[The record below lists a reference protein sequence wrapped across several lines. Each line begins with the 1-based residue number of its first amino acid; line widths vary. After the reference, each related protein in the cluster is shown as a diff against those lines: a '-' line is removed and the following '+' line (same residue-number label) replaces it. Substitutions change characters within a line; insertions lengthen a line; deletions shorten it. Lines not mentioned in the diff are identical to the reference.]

1 MIHRIEETT
10 STNDDARDAKYR
22 HGDIVWAERQT
33 AGRGQRGH
41 KWSSAEGLNLTFS
54 LVLEPRFL
62 PAGEQFLLN
71 EAVALALTDTFAQFG
86 IAARIKWTNDIYA
99 GDKKLVGI
107 LIEHSYSG
115 QTLAR
120 TIVGIGINV
129 NQTEFDPA
137 LPNPVSMAMVAGR
150 TFDRGEVLEAF
161 RRHIGIR
168 YAQLELD
175 ERETLQRDYR
185 ERMYRLGERHTF
197 RYPDGTPTEA
207 SIEGVRPTGE
217 LLLRHADG
225 TLREYLFKEI
235 EFVIEK
241 NTVIYG
247 RNLLNHYKHLI
258 YRLQNSSFNP
268 AKLISLNF
276 KFQIRIKRN
285 VRISLGDLAIER
297 NFLKVHR
304 TYSLHKFKLLT
315 VLVNLPFHILFQILL
330 QQRKDFRRQGQK
342 FRNRIHDKCNFQR
355 IAVGTDHIE
364 NSHGAMLIRAQRL
377 DIRIQKRLAE
387 CQVFAPWLHATVY
400 NRIFVFRLQFS
411 TIFIAPVSFV
421 TINIGCI

>member
-150 TFDRGEVLEAF
+150 TFDRGEVLATPSSSWTNGKPSSATTANGCTDWAN
-161 RRHIGIR
+161 GIR
-168 YAQLELD
+168 SATPTA
-175 ERETLQRDYR
+175 RRPR
-185 ERMYRLGERHTF
+185 PRSRACAPRANCCC
-197 RYPDGTPTEA
+197 GTPTA
-207 SIEGVRPTGE
+207 RSGNICSR
-217 LLLRHADG
+217 RS
-225 TLREYLFKEI
+225 
-235 EFVIEK
+235 
-241 NTVIYG
+241 
-247 RNLLNHYKHLI
+247 
-258 YRLQNSSFNP
+258 NS
-268 AKLISLNF
+268 
-276 KFQIRIKRN
+276 
-285 VRISLGDLAIER
+285 
-297 NFLKVHR
+297 
-304 TYSLHKFKLLT
+304 
-315 VLVNLPFHILFQILL
+315 
-330 QQRKDFRRQGQK
+330 
-342 FRNRIHDKCNFQR
+342 
-355 IAVGTDHIE
+355 
-364 NSHGAMLIRAQRL
+364 
-377 DIRIQKRLAE
+377 
-387 CQVFAPWLHATVY
+387 
-400 NRIFVFRLQFS
+400 
-411 TIFIAPVSFV
+411 
-421 TINIGCI
+421 

>member
-1 MIHRIEETT
+1 MIYRIEETT

-41 KWSSAEGLNLTFS
+41 TWTSAEGENLTFS
-54 LVLEPRFL
+54 VVPGPRKL
-62 PAGEQFLLN
+62 HL
-71 EAVALALTDTFAQFG
+71 
-86 IAARIKWTNDIYA
+86 
-99 GDKKLVGI
+99 GDRKLVGI

-115 QTLAR
+115 PTLDR
-120 TIVGIGINV
+120 TVVGIGINV
-129 NQTEFDPA
+129 NQTQFDPA

-235 EFVIEK
+235 EFVIAGK
-241 NTVIYG
+241 
-247 RNLLNHYKHLI
+247 
-258 YRLQNSSFNP
+258 
-268 AKLISLNF
+268 
-276 KFQIRIKRN
+276 
-285 VRISLGDLAIER
+285 
-297 NFLKVHR
+297 
-304 TYSLHKFKLLT
+304 
-315 VLVNLPFHILFQILL
+315 
-330 QQRKDFRRQGQK
+330 
-342 FRNRIHDKCNFQR
+342 
-355 IAVGTDHIE
+355 
-364 NSHGAMLIRAQRL
+364 
-377 DIRIQKRLAE
+377 
-387 CQVFAPWLHATVY
+387 
-400 NRIFVFRLQFS
+400 
-411 TIFIAPVSFV
+411 
-421 TINIGCI
+421 

>member
-161 RRHIGIR
+161 RRQIGIR
-168 YAQLELD
+168 YAQLELTNGKPSSATTANGCTD
-175 ERETLQRDYR
+175 WANGIRSATPTARR
-185 ERMYRLGERHTF
+185 PRPRSRACAP
-197 RYPDGTPTEA
+197 RANCCCGTPTA
-207 SIEGVRPTGE
+207 RSGNICSR
-217 LLLRHADG
+217 RS
-225 TLREYLFKEI
+225 
-235 EFVIEK
+235 
-241 NTVIYG
+241 
-247 RNLLNHYKHLI
+247 
-258 YRLQNSSFNP
+258 NS
-268 AKLISLNF
+268 
-276 KFQIRIKRN
+276 
-285 VRISLGDLAIER
+285 
-297 NFLKVHR
+297 
-304 TYSLHKFKLLT
+304 
-315 VLVNLPFHILFQILL
+315 
-330 QQRKDFRRQGQK
+330 
-342 FRNRIHDKCNFQR
+342 
-355 IAVGTDHIE
+355 
-364 NSHGAMLIRAQRL
+364 
-377 DIRIQKRLAE
+377 
-387 CQVFAPWLHATVY
+387 
-400 NRIFVFRLQFS
+400 
-411 TIFIAPVSFV
+411 
-421 TINIGCI
+421 